1 MSFRRLLP
9 LALAGVFM
17 LTAGALQASAS
28 TIISVNDGLGHAAT
42 AVLTFSAGSLTV
54 QLTNDTDNDDITS
67 GFYTANN
74 LLTGFAIDFSSTG
87 LALSGGGTGTTVTAT
102 SVSTIAFGGSQDIQW
117 TLGTL
122 GGDPA
127 LDFNPLPNLS
137 IIGKEGASGFYDKGN
152 NSIFGNHNPYT
163 YLTGTFVLTSPNFF
177 ANSTITN
184 VVFYF
189 GTEHESNVTGTCTD
203 CTPDTRDNPGG
214 NPVPEPASL
223 LLLGTA
229 LAGGARALRNL
240 RARR

>member
-9 LALAGVFM
+9 LVLAGVFM

-28 TIISVNDGLGHAAT
+28 TISVNDGQGHAAT

-54 QLTNDTDNDDITS
+54 KLTNDTDNDDITS

-87 LALSGGGTGTTVTAT
+87 LSLSGGGTGTTVTAT
-102 SVSTIAFGGSQDIQW
+102 SAITVPTFGGSQDIEW
-117 TLGTL
+117 SLGTL

-127 LDFNPLPNLS
+127 LDFNPHANLA
-137 IIGKEGASGFYDKGN
+137 IIGKEGASGKYDKGN
-152 NSIFGNHNPYT
+152 SSIFTGSHNPLT
-163 YLTGTFVLTSPNFF
+163 YLTGTFVLTGPNFL

-203 CTPDTRDNPGG
+203 CTPGDLPS
-214 NPVPEPASL
+214 VPEPASL

-229 LAGGARALRNL
+229 LAGGARMLRNR
-240 RARR
+240 RAGK